1 MQKEHNHIVVV
12 VNEYGETAGIVT
24 MEDIL
29 EEIVGEI
36 WDECDEAIEDIIKL
50 DDNTY
55 LVRCST
61 FIENFFDFFSIEPE
75 EDTDA
80 TTVNG
85 WITEI
90 IGDIP
95 EQGHSFDYKNLTITI
110 TKADDLMAHEINVKI
125 NENSTD
131 VPEEAT

>member
-1 MQKEHNHIVVV
+1 M
-12 VNEYGETAGIVT
+12 
-24 MEDIL
+24 
-29 EEIVGEI
+29 
-36 WDECDEAIEDIIKL
+36 
-50 DDNTY
+50 
-55 LVRCST
+55 RCST

-110 TKADDLMAHEINVKI
+110 TKADDLMAHEITVRI

-131 VPEEAT
+131 IPEETT